1 MFQPDAQNSELSP
14 TYGVHT
20 YIVCSDCATMPL
32 LFEYHTIHS
41 SCCTVPVARMA
52 WTQVHVAGINTD
64 LQLDDAALEAA
75 LNKLFQLSET
85 TD

>member
-1 MFQPDAQNSELSP
+1 
-14 TYGVHT
+14 
-20 YIVCSDCATMPL
+20 
-32 LFEYHTIHS
+32 
-41 SCCTVPVARMA
+41 MA

-75 LNKLFQLSET
+75 LNKPKLFQLRET